1 LTEDDDG
8 ELILSKEDEEFRIVY
23 DKKTK
28 KKLSFKT
35 KSKKLKE
42 WIKNINDAINEKTP
56 IDEALSYAVSI
67 IEDEDEDDFGEIDDQ
82 QVIEVEQ
89 NDEFVED
96 IELVY
101 LKKKM
106 ETKRR
111 IVKK

>member
-1 LTEDDDG
+1 M
-8 ELILSKEDEEFRIVY
+8 IRRR
-23 DKKTK
+23 K

-101 LKKKM
+101 LKKKDGN
-106 ETKRR
+106 
-111 IVKK
+111 KKKNC